1 VDDLSSVSLFILR
14 FGVSLWGHVARVGR
28 SLGSRLVCAAVWF
41 PSLAMQ
47 ATLCYPPFASS
58 PVRHRCNSGMA
69 IFLAVW
75 FPSLAMQATLCYPPF
90 ASSPVRHRCNSGMAI
105 FLAVELRTPQ
115 FPWTNHPI

>member
-1 VDDLSSVSLFILR
+1 MGECGALRRDGERVRRNVDDLSSVSLFILR

-69 IFLAVW
+69 IFLAV
-75 FPSLAMQATLCYPPF
+75 
-90 ASSPVRHRCNSGMAI
+90 
-105 FLAVELRTPQ
+105 ELRTPQ